1 MVRASIR
8 LPRRPRTERGEQKR
22 ATDAYSPATLARS
35 LEVMVPVTL
44 PRSAMPNCLD
54 AAGQRRHHADS
65 REHQESGTP
74 AHTHDKRAHDR
85 RENGSA
91 KARTRKC
98 DGNGK
103 EHVDLPQL
111 THKAHA
117 SKHRRGSDNGERAQ
131 HVAMITKPEATTS
144 QPGKNLRCWDIPL
157 LLKNE

>member
-1 MVRASIR
+1 
-8 LPRRPRTERGEQKR
+8 
-22 ATDAYSPATLARS
+22 
-35 LEVMVPVTL
+35 
-44 PRSAMPNCLD
+44 MPNCLD

-131 HVAMITKPEATTS
+131 HVAIITKPEATTS
-144 QPGKNLRCWDIPL
+144 QPGKNLRCWGIL
-157 LLKNE
+157 LLI